1 MKSTDL
7 ISSSIIYENFNK
19 DLVEIRINSSD
30 EEFEKIILDLIDQNI
45 NIDLN
50 MIFNLCGDISAIK
63 DNKLRYILQLQAQ
76 INVITKENNDLLQL
90 IKELQG
96 NLVTSNGQISELEN
110 RINELEIFVTDLP
123 YKILN
128 VVNNIK

>member
-1 MKSTDL
+1 MKSTNL
-7 ISSSIIYENFNK
+7 ISSLIIYENFNK
-19 DLVEIRINSSD
+19 DLAEIRINSSD

-50 MIFNLCGDISAIK
+50 MIFNLCGDISIIK

-76 INVITKENNDLLQL
+76 INVITKENNDSLQL
-90 IKELQG
+90 IRELQA

-110 RINELEIFVTDLP
+110 RINELEIFVADLP

-128 VVNNIK
+128 VVNKI

>member
-1 MKSTDL
+1 MKSTNL
-7 ISSSIIYENFNK
+7 ISSLIIYENFNK
-19 DLVEIRINSSD
+19 DLAEIRINSSD

-50 MIFNLCGDISAIK
+50 MIFNLCGDISIIK

-76 INVITKENNDLLQL
+76 INAITKENNDSLQF
-90 IKELQG
+90 IRELQA

-110 RINELEIFVTDLP
+110 RINELEIFVADLP

-128 VVNNIK
+128 VVNKI

>member
-1 MKSTDL
+1 MKSTNL
-7 ISSSIIYENFNK
+7 ISSLIIYENFNK
-19 DLVEIRINSSD
+19 DLAEIRINSSD

-50 MIFNLCGDISAIK
+50 MIFNLCGDISTIK

-76 INVITKENNDLLQL
+76 INVITKENNDSLQL
-90 IKELQG
+90 IRELQA

-110 RINELEIFVTDLP
+110 RINELEIFVADLP

-128 VVNNIK
+128 VVNKI

>member
-1 MKSTDL
+1 MKSTNL
-7 ISSSIIYENFNK
+7 ISSLIIYENFNK
-19 DLVEIRINSSD
+19 DLAEIRINSSD

-50 MIFNLCGDISAIK
+50 MIFNLCGDISIIK

-76 INVITKENNDLLQL
+76 INIITKENNDLLQL
-90 IKELQG
+90 IRELQA

-110 RINELEIFVTDLP
+110 RINELEIFVADLP

-128 VVNNIK
+128 VVNKI

>member
-1 MKSTDL
+1 MKSTNL
-7 ISSSIIYENFNK
+7 ISSLIIYENFNK
-19 DLVEIRINSSD
+19 DLAEIRINSSD

-50 MIFNLCGDISAIK
+50 MIFNLCGDISIIK

-76 INVITKENNDLLQL
+76 INIITKENNDLLQL
-90 IKELQG
+90 IRELQA

-128 VVNNIK
+128 VVNKI